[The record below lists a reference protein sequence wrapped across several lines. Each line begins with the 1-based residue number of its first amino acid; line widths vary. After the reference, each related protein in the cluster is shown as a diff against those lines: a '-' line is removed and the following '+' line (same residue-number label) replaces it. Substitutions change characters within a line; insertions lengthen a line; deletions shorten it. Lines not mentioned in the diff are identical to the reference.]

1 MDPASTRGLA
11 ALTSQLFAADRGEL
25 QALIDARL
33 RLPRQHVTGQSTS
46 GSPVA
51 LAMAI
56 SVPGVDVEPLE
67 EVVSSWH
74 SSAPKDGSDLIVA
87 TPPSAIL
94 APLPL
99 PADPA
104 RPRVSLIVGAAAAL
118 GAVVALALADA
129 YWSPGHNRAAAS
141 ANVAASPSGSSGSTD
156 NEPAVSH
163 LSFASYPRRR
173 SSIDDAPV
181 SNPYVA
187 DRARETAMHRWR
199 AEAPGYA
206 AKSSTL
212 SFDADVDMEIALD
225 RDPSVAAGPHGAIL
239 ARPPSLPS
247 PAPQASSE
255 AAPAVDMASA
265 RRKREIDKDNPYAT

>member
-1 MDPASTRGLA
+1 
-11 ALTSQLFAADRGEL
+11 
-25 QALIDARL
+25 
-33 RLPRQHVTGQSTS
+33 
-46 GSPVA
+46 
-51 LAMAI
+51 
-56 SVPGVDVEPLE
+56 
-67 EVVSSWH
+67 
-74 SSAPKDGSDLIVA
+74 VA

-129 YWSPGHNRAAAS
+129 YWSPGRNRAAAF
-141 ANVAASPSGSSGSTD
+141 ANAAASPSASAGPTG
-156 NEPAVSH
+156 NEPPVSH
-163 LSFASYPRRR
+163 LKLRVVPPSAQLYV
-173 SSIDDAPV
+173 DDAAV

-212 SFDADVDMEIALD
+212 SFGADVDLEIALD
-225 RDPSVAAGPHGAIL
+225 RDPSGGPHGATP

-247 PAPQASSE
+247 RAPQASGE
-255 AAPAVDMASA
+255 ALAPAADVASA
-265 RRKREIDKDNPYAT
+265 MRKREIDKDNPYAR